1 MLSTWRLVRRL
12 AITTFPTPPNA
23 ALLHAHPSQLRLA
36 FCLWPQVSHS
46 WGPRFPGCVELPLL
60 ACQPGGLSKR
70 GDWRSCRYLSRSGD
84 GASEQ
89 LPSGPPGQAC
99 SSSQRSSGVRLVGS
113 EGALASAEA
122 VTHFSL
128 PLQAEAGCPA
138 LLPRRRPGCHAC
150 AQQVAHLN
158 LWVPRAWVWRGT
170 PFFRV
175 VPSLQTCACYRGW
188 GSKRALPSVQPRPA
202 PGEAHTTGQ
211 LPGWL

>member
-1 MLSTWRLVRRL
+1 MLSTWRLVRHL
-12 AITTFPTPPNA
+12 EITTFPTPPNA

-138 LLPRRRPGCHAC
+138 LLPRRRPWLPCLCPAGGALEPLGPMGVGMAGHAI
-150 AQQVAHLN
+150 L
-158 LWVPRAWVWRGT
+158 
-170 PFFRV
+170 
-175 VPSLQTCACYRGW
+175 
-188 GSKRALPSVQPRPA
+188 
-202 PGEAHTTGQ
+202 
-211 LPGWL
+211 

>member
-12 AITTFPTPPNA
+12 EITTFPTPPNA

-99 SSSQRSSGVRLVGS
+99 SSSQRSSGV
-113 EGALASAEA
+113 
-122 VTHFSL
+122 SL
-128 PLQAEAGCPA
+128 LGQREPWPLQRLSPTSPYRSRQRLDVQPCSQGGA
-138 LLPRRRPGCHAC
+138 PGCHAC

-158 LWVPRAWVWRGT
+158 LWVPRACVWQGHAI
-170 PFFRV
+170 
-175 VPSLQTCACYRGW
+175 L
-188 GSKRALPSVQPRPA
+188 
-202 PGEAHTTGQ
+202 
-211 LPGWL
+211 